1 MSSKYYNPE
10 KAKEYYKENKEH
22 KQNYQKVR
30 RENPDKRKADMIA
43 VIRCRSKAKGREFN
57 IKWTDIEWPE
67 DCPLLNIKINYQANS
82 YDPNSPSIDRIDSSK
97 GYTKENCWVISRR
110 ANTIK
115 SDATLEEILTLARN
129 LEKYL

>member
-1 MSSKYYNPE
+1 MEIPMTTYYEANKE
-10 KAKEYYKENKEH
+10 SVKEY
-22 KQNYQKVR
+22 QKNR
-30 RENPDKRKADMIA
+30 RKNLDKRKADMMA
-43 VIRCRSKAKGREFN
+43 VTRCRAKAKGREFN

-67 DCPLLNIKINYQANS
+67 YCPLLNVKINYQANS
-82 YDPNSPSIDRIDSSK
+82 YDPTSPSIDRIDSSK
-97 GYTKENCWVISRR
+97 GYTKENCWVISRK